1 MTGYKAGYF
10 APYPV
15 DLSIGTTWEGI
26 TTPVTGSFSETSI
39 ASYAG
44 RFNYAFDK
52 KYLVEFTFRADGSYK
67 FAPENRW
74 GFFPSAAVGW
84 VMSEE
89 KFFKQALLKIDFFKL
104 RALLRRTGYGRYEP
118 LSLCAILQIDR
129 TLLQLYHRR
138 QGSDDL
144 LHQQLCLQATLP
156 GRVRAVSTW
165 AWT

>member
-26 TTPVTGSFSETSI
+26 TAPVTGSFSETSI

-67 FAPENRW
+67 FAPENGDSSRPQ
-74 GFFPSAAVGW
+74 PSAG
-84 VMSEE
+84 SCPK
-89 KFFKQALLKIDFFKL
+89 KFFKQALPKIDFFKL
-104 RALLRRTGYGRYEP
+104 RLLRRTGMDDT
-118 LSLCAILQIDR
+118 SLISMCNPTDRPHPPTAI
-129 TLLQLYHRR
+129 
-138 QGSDDL
+138 S
-144 LHQQLCLQATLP
+144 
-156 GRVRAVSTW
+156 
-165 AWT
+165 